1 MNATEDERK
10 AEALIRDLEGLGET
24 KCGGC
29 GKSLGPH
36 AFVASVAL
44 GFKDRP
50 RCAGCLA
57 DALGR
62 AKAAFLE
69 HLGYYIRS
77 RACFRAGWE
86 WSDRRAGHMG
96 PEPGARWLA
105 EESMRDEGRREPE
118 PVAAARVGAATW
130 DAGDMGC
137 GDLVLELRMRLRA
150 IPPGQVLEVRATDPG
165 APEDLPAWCGLT
177 GNRLVRAA
185 PPRYWIERKEEK
197 EK

>member
-1 MNATEDERK
+1 VNTTEDERK
-10 AEALIRDLEGLGET
+10 TDALIRDLEGLGEA

-29 GKSLGPH
+29 GKGLGPH

-62 AKAAFLE
+62 ERSGFLD
-69 HLGYYIRS
+69 HLGRYIRS

-86 WSDRRAGHMG
+86 WSDSRAGHG
-96 PEPGARWLA
+96 SQPEPGARWLA
-105 EESMRDEGRREPE
+105 EESLAGASPPEREPA
-118 PVAAARVGAATW
+118 PAGGARVW

-137 GDLVLELRMRLRA
+137 GDLVLELRRRVRA
-150 IPPGQVLEVRATDPG
+150 LAAGEVLEVRALDPG

-177 GNRLVRAA
+177 GNRLVRAE
-185 PPRYWIERKEEK
+185 PPRYWIERKRDE
-197 EK
+197 

>member
-1 MNATEDERK
+1 VNATEDGK
-10 AEALIRDLEGLGET
+10 KTEALLRDLQGLGKT

-29 GKSLGPH
+29 GGDLGPH

-50 RCAGCLA
+50 RCATCLA
-57 DALGR
+57 EALGR
-62 AKAAFLE
+62 EKPAFLE

-86 WSDRRAGHMG
+86 WADRRQGHG
-96 PEPGARWLA
+96 GLPEPGARWLA
-105 EESMRDEGRREPE
+105 EESMGGERRPRPE
-118 PVAAARVGAATW
+118 PSGGGDGSTAW

-137 GDLVLELRMRLRA
+137 GDLVLELRQRLIA
-150 IPPGQVLEVRATDPG
+150 LKPGQVLQVTATDPG

-185 PPRYWIERKEEK
+185 PPHYWIERKK
-197 EK
+197 D

>member
-1 MNATEDERK
+1 MNTTEDDGK
-10 AEALIRDLEGLGET
+10 TDALIRDLEGLGEA

-29 GKSLGPH
+29 GGDLGPH

-62 AKAAFLE
+62 ERRAFLE
-69 HLGYYIRS
+69 HLGHYIRS
-77 RACFRAGWE
+77 RVCFRAGWE
-86 WSDRRAGHMG
+86 WSDRHLGHG
-96 PEPGARWLA
+96 KEPEPGARWLREQSGA
-105 EESMRDEGRREPE
+105 GASRPEPE
-118 PVAAARVGAATW
+118 PAAGGGARAW

-137 GDLVLELRMRLRA
+137 GDLVLELRRRVKALA
-150 IPPGQVLEVRATDPG
+150 PGEVLEVRALDHG

-177 GNRLVRAA
+177 GNRLLRAE
-185 PPRYWIERKEEK
+185 PPRYWIERKKDE
-197 EK
+197 

>member
-1 MNATEDERK
+1 MTATDDDGK
-10 AEALIRDLEGLGET
+10 TDALIRDLEGLGGT

-29 GKSLGPH
+29 GGALGPH

-57 DALGR
+57 GALGR
-62 AKAAFLE
+62 ERKAFLE

-86 WSDRRAGHMG
+86 WSDRRQGHGEG

-105 EESMRDEGRREPE
+105 EESLMGASQPEQEPS
-118 PVAAARVGAATW
+118 PADGARVF

-137 GDLVLELRMRLRA
+137 GDLVLELRKRVNALA
-150 IPPGQVLEVRATDPG
+150 PGEVLEVRALDHG

-177 GNRLVRAA
+177 GNRLVKAE
-185 PPRYWIERKEEK
+185 PPRYWIERRRD
-197 EK
+197 

>member
-1 MNATEDERK
+1 MNTPDDREK
-10 AEALIRDLEGLGET
+10 SEALLRDLERLGEA

-29 GKSLGPH
+29 GGGLGPH

-57 DALGR
+57 EALGR
-62 AKAAFLE
+62 ARNAFLE
-69 HLGYYIRS
+69 HLGYYIRA
-77 RACFRAGWE
+77 RACYRAGWE
-86 WSDRRAGHMG
+86 WADRRAGHAV
-96 PEPGARWLA
+96 PDPGARWLA
-105 EESMRDEGRREPE
+105 EESMGGDARPRPE
-118 PVAAARVGAATW
+118 PVAHGGDALW

-150 IPPGQVLEVRATDPG
+150 LAPGRVLEVKATDPG

-185 PPRYWIERKEEK
+185 PPRYWIERKK
-197 EK
+197 D

>member
-1 MNATEDERK
+1 MSATDDGK
-10 AEALIRDLEGLGET
+10 KTEALLRDLERLGEA

-29 GKSLGPH
+29 GGGLGPH

-44 GFKDRP
+44 GFKDLP

-57 DALGR
+57 EALGR
-62 AKAAFLE
+62 ARRAFLE

-86 WSDRRAGHMG
+86 WSDRRVGHTG

-105 EESMRDEGRREPE
+105 EESMAVGGRAEPE
-118 PVAAARVGAATW
+118 PRARGKSAAW

-137 GDLVLELRMRLRA
+137 GDLVLELRTRLRA
-150 IPPGQVLEVRATDPG
+150 LAPGQVLEVTATDPG
-165 APEDLPAWCGLT
+165 AREDLPAWCGLT

>member
-1 MNATEDERK
+1 VNTTEDERK
-10 AEALIRDLEGLGET
+10 TDALIRDLEGLGAA

-29 GKSLGPH
+29 GKDLGPH

-57 DALGR
+57 SALGR
-62 AKAAFLE
+62 EKKAFLD

-86 WSDRRAGHMG
+86 WSDRRAGHG
-96 PEPGARWLA
+96 SQPEPGARWLA
-105 EESMRDEGRREPE
+105 EESMGPPERRETE
-118 PVAAARVGAATW
+118 PSAHARATGGAW

-137 GDLVLELRMRLRA
+137 GDLVLELRRRVKALA
-150 IPPGQVLEVRATDPG
+150 PGQVLEVRATDPG

-177 GNRLVRAA
+177 GNRLVAA
-185 PPRYWIERKEEK
+185 EPPRYWIERKKDE
-197 EK
+197 

>member
-1 MNATEDERK
+1 MNATEEGPK
-10 AEALIRDLEGLGET
+10 TEALLRDLEGLGKT

-29 GKSLGPH
+29 GGDLGPH

-62 AKAAFLE
+62 ERKAFLE
-69 HLGYYIRS
+69 HLAYYVRA

-86 WSDRRAGHMG
+86 WADRSAGHACS
-96 PEPGARWLA
+96 EPGARWLA
-105 EESMRDEGRREPE
+105 EESMASGRRQGPE
-118 PVAAARVGAATW
+118 QHAAGGGGEASW

-137 GDLVLELRMRLRA
+137 GDLVLELRARLRA
-150 IPPGQVLEVRATDPG
+150 LAPGQVLEVRALDPG

-185 PPRYWIERKEEK
+185 PPNYWIERKK
-197 EK
+197 D

>member
-1 MNATEDERK
+1 VATTEDERK
-10 AEALIRDLEGLGET
+10 AEALIRDLELLGGT

-29 GKSLGPH
+29 GGALGPH
-36 AFVASVAL
+36 AYVASVAL

-62 AKAAFLE
+62 EKPAFLE

-86 WSDRRAGHMG
+86 WASRHVGHDG
-96 PEPGARWLA
+96 EPEPGARWLA
-105 EESMRDEGRREPE
+105 EESMGGED
-118 PVAAARVGAATW
+118 ATW

-137 GDLVLELRMRLRA
+137 GDLVLELRLRLKTLR
-150 IPPGQVLEVRATDPG
+150 PGQVLKVTATDPG
-165 APEDLPAWCGLT
+165 APEDMPAWCGLT
-177 GNRLVRAA
+177 ANPLVAMK
-185 PPRYWIERKEEK
+185 PPHYWIRRKEEK
-197 EK
+197 